1 MRARV
6 RAAAAALITLL
17 CLLALPATGDA
28 QAPAATLTISQVDAS
43 AYPDIVAVATV
54 LDANGVP
61 ISVLGPGDFQASDGI
76 TTLPITGVERAQD
89 STLPLSVVI
98 TIDVSG
104 SMAGEP
110 LARAKQ
116 AATEFVASLGPDDQ
130 ATIFAFNATVTN
142 IVGFT
147 KDHAALDRAIAALQ
161 AGGDTALFEATQT
174 SVYAARIAPAS
185 RKAVVMLTD
194 GANDAPDS
202 DATADGSR
210 DTARTAGVPVFTI
223 GFGDQPDAAY
233 LESVSSLTLGQYRA
247 ADAGSVASVYAQ
259 IAQLLRSQYVI
270 RMRAPGAADGK
281 TGTLRI
287 TADVAGIGA
296 TATRDYTRG
305 AAPAP
310 GQPPATRGG
319 GTSGSGAQGGKTAL
333 YALAGIVA
341 LAVVTLLALGAS
353 RWWRR
358 MRIRRHQ
365 LEVVAPNP
373 AQAARQPIPRNVTAL
388 RAPEESAPAAGTG
401 RLIERTATG
410 TGAEYPLGG
419 GPVVIGSGRNC
430 TIPLPAGD
438 DVALEHARIWLRDG
452 RYLLHSTA
460 GIGRKT
466 LVGGRDADW
475 VVLEPGDE
483 LQFGRYHFVFQDD
496 AHPPKTP
503 LRGQSPTGVR

>member
-6 RAAAAALITLL
+6 RAAAALITLL

-210 DTARTAGVPVFTI
+210 DTARTAGIPVFTI

-341 LAVVTLLALGAS
+341 L
-353 RWWRR
+353 
-358 MRIRRHQ
+358 
-365 LEVVAPNP
+365 APNP